1 MFILAQNDHE
11 RRISIVSKSYALIFK
26 AVKSD
31 PSSPTAATTNRP
43 LCAIELLPKSHLK
56 GQKFEKLT
64 NLEVYGF
71 LGLIEIENKIF
82 ICTITGKSKVARPIP
97 GETVN
102 KIYAV
107 DFFCLNDD
115 RWDFVE
121 FDSNGYS
128 IPTAE
133 DEYASQQN
141 VAKHPCH
148 ELKKL
153 LSNGSFYYSS
163 DFDLTS
169 LLQYRG
175 LDAHSLSF
183 DDFQEEYMWNSFLMQ
198 EIISFRDKL
207 EDPARQ
213 VLDEEGFLTTVIR
226 GFAETF
232 PTYIGSLPVWLTIIS
247 KQSWKRA
254 GTRFNARGID
264 DEANVANFVETEFV
278 MYSNDYCYSFTEI
291 RGSVPVFWEQDTS
304 LINPKVQITRSVEAT
319 QPIFDE
325 HFQRLVDKYG
335 PIHVVNLLSTKYSEM
350 ELTRRYRSHL
360 ERSRNLKL
368 GENVFMTDFDFH
380 RETKDQGFSAASRI
394 RPMIE
399 KSLLENGYFSY
410 DVKEGKA
417 ISKQRGVFRV
427 NCLDCLDRTNLIQQ
441 FVSRYAFLLFL
452 QDFQLVKSNVVN
464 SMEDYEW
471 FQKHNNLW
479 ADHGDAVSQIYTGT
493 NALKSSFSRKGK
505 MSLAGALS
513 DATKSVSRMY
523 INNFMDKSK
532 QQNIDCLLGRLPH
545 QQPVQLYDPINEY
558 VTSKLATMS
567 SKFTKSSKI
576 NLLVGTFNVNGLTKK
591 VDITDWLYPIGN
603 KYLPDIVVLGMQ
615 EVIELNAGSILNADY
630 SKSTFWQ
637 QLVNDCLN
645 QFEEKY
651 LLLRAEQ
658 MSSLL
663 ILFFVKSK
671 NVQHIKRVEGGSKKT
686 GFGGITGNKGAV
698 AIRFEYGNT
707 TFCFINC
714 HLAAGIS
721 NVEERRSDYES
732 ITKGVNFTRSK
743 KILHHDSI
751 FWIGDLNYRITLPN
765 EEVRQL
771 LNSKKDGYID
781 GLLNHD
787 QLTQEMRTGYS
798 FKGFMEPSIQF
809 CPTYKYDHGTNRYDT
824 SEKARTPS
832 WTDRIVYKGKNL
844 QPMAYGD
851 VALCLSDHKPVYS
864 AYKADVNFVDEAIKM
879 KLTKQLYLQYKESH
893 PEQAS
898 NTTIAL
904 IDVDAGKMDEKNDT
918 YENPLNNWSESNLLD
933 FEPNFV
939 LSMTSSPNTPFS
951 GTPTHLTQPQKK
963 NGSNANARNRVP
975 PPPPPPVSRNSGTV
989 TNTSLPY
996 LNRTDSTKQPVPI
1009 RALSQTSRE
1018 SLPSSSDNGSTFS
1031 NVTST
1036 NSPVKTSSPPVPLRR
1051 GILPP
1056 GFSDSIL
1063 VPKNSCNSP
1072 LSLKSDI
1079 SAKSKEE
1086 SISPELGTT
1095 DKVTSVDSTES
1106 YSAES
1111 LNTNRPIKTNRH
1123 PPVVPKKKPELEKLS
1138 IDSWKPLTP
1147 K

>member
-1 MFILAQNDHE
+1 MFVLVQRE
-11 RRISIVSKSYALIFK
+11 PQRRIAIISKSYALIFK
-26 AVKSD
+26 AVKAD
-31 PSSPTAATTNRP
+31 CGSPGASGASRP
-43 LCAIELLPKSHLK
+43 LCAIELLPKSHLRE
-56 GQKFEKLT
+56 QNFEKLT

-121 FDSNGYS
+121 FDTNGYS
-128 IPTAE
+128 IPTTEE
-133 DEYASQQN
+133 DYASQQT
-141 VAKHPCH
+141 VTKHPCH

-175 LDAHSLSF
+175 LDSHSLSF

-207 EDPARQ
+207 EDQARQ
-213 VLDEEGFLTTVIR
+213 VLDDEGFLTTVIR

-232 PTYIGSLPVWLTIIS
+232 PTYIGSLPVWVTIIS
-247 KQSWKRA
+247 KQSWRRA

-264 DEANVANFVETEFV
+264 DEANVANFVETEFI
-278 MYSNDYCYSFTEI
+278 MYSNDYCYAFTEI
-291 RGSVPVFWEQDTS
+291 RGSVPIFWEQDTS
-304 LINPKVQITRSVEAT
+304 LINPKVQITRSIEAT

-350 ELTRRYRSHL
+350 ELSRRYRTHI
-360 ERSRNLKL
+360 ERSKSLKL
-368 GENVFMTDFDFH
+368 DENIFLTEFDFH

-399 KSLLENGYFSY
+399 RSLLENGYFSY
-410 DVKEGKA
+410 DVKENKP

-441 FVSRYAFLLFL
+441 FISRYAFLLFL
-452 QDFQLVKSNVVN
+452 QDFQIVKSNVVN
-464 SMEDYEW
+464 NMEDYEW

-523 INNFMDKSK
+523 INNFMDKGK
-532 QQNIDCLLGRLPH
+532 QQNIDSLLGRLPH
-545 QQPVQLYDPINEY
+545 QQPVQLYDPIKEY
-558 VTSKLATMS
+558 VTSKLETMAHE
-567 SKFTKSSKI
+567 FTKSSKI
-576 NLLVGTFNVNGLTKK
+576 SLLVGTFNVNGLTKK
-591 VDITDWLYPIGN
+591 VDITDWLFPIGN
-603 KYLPDIVVLGMQ
+603 KYLPDVVVLGMQ

-630 SKSTFWQ
+630 SKSNFWQ
-637 QLVNDCLN
+637 QLVNECLN
-645 QFEEKY
+645 QYNEKY

-663 ILFFVKSK
+663 ILFFVKSTK
-671 NVQHIKRVEGGSKKT
+671 VSHIKRVEGGSKKT

-707 TFCFINC
+707 SFCFVNC

-721 NVEERRSDYES
+721 NTEERRSDYES
-732 ITKGVNFTRSK
+732 IAKGINFTRSK
-743 KILHHDSI
+743 KVPHHDSI
-751 FWIGDLNYRITLPN
+751 FWLGDLNYRLALPN
-765 EEVRQL
+765 EDVRQI
-771 LNSKKDGYID
+771 LNNKEDGYIEK
-781 GLLNHD
+781 LLAYD
-787 QLTQEMRTGYS
+787 QLTQEMSNGSS

-809 CPTYKYDHGTNRYDT
+809 RPTYKYDHGTNRYDS

-832 WTDRIVYKGKNL
+832 WTDRIIYKGKNL

-851 VALCLSDHKPVYS
+851 VSLCLSDHKPVYS
-864 AYKADVNFVDEAIKM
+864 AYKADVNFVDETIKM
-879 KLTKQLYLQYKESH
+879 SLTKELYFRYKEAH

-898 NTTIAL
+898 NTSIAL
-904 IDVDAGKMDEKNDT
+904 IDVVAESKGARKRNMESPIND
-918 YENPLNNWSESNLLD
+918 WSETNLLD
-933 FEPNFV
+933 LEPASV
-939 LSMTSSPNTPFS
+939 VSIPSSNSSTPGMS
-951 GTPTHLTQPQKK
+951 PQPPAHVQKHIP
-963 NGSNANARNRVP
+963 GPGGRHRVP
-975 PPPPPPVSRNSGTV
+975 PPPPPAPRGNGIAASGTNSQRSLQ
-989 TNTSLPY
+989 TN
-996 LNRTDSTKQPVPI
+996 STQGSPVP
-1009 RALSQTSRE
+1009 
-1018 SLPSSSDNGSTFS
+1018 
-1031 NVTST
+1031 
-1036 NSPVKTSSPPVPLRR
+1036 PVKVGPPVPARR
-1051 GILPP
+1051 GTLPP

-1063 VPKNSCNSP
+1063 VPKNASSSALSSTSTNSGKAASNSP
-1072 LSLKSDI
+1072 SPTPRPSSSV
-1079 SAKSKEE
+1079 SAAGDSEANHA
-1086 SISPELGTT
+1086 SPTGSSAAY
-1095 DKVTSVDSTES
+1095 TST
-1106 YSAES
+1106 
-1111 LNTNRPIKTNRH
+1111 KQ
-1123 PPVVPKKKPELEKLS
+1123 PPAVPKKKPELERLTL
-1138 IDSWKPLTP
+1138 DSWKPLTP